1 MPEINIKRQGVT
13 AFARDVPTS
22 TAVIVQPMN
31 LERVGKDVATED
43 EAPERIDDLGH
54 AFKTFKPGLHF
65 KSEGPTEI
73 EVDLEFEKM
82 ADFDPKN
89 ILKPTPNRR
98 NDLAKLQ
105 NTIELLYRLKE
116 RWGKP
121 GVRRAWNDKAQ
132 RQQIIESLTSLAGEL
147 KSIASE
153 KGE

>member
-1 MPEINIKRQGVT
+1 MPEIKVKRQGIT
-13 AFARDVPTS
+13 PFARDVPTS
-22 TAVIVQPMN
+22 TALIVQPMN
-31 LERVGKDVATED
+31 LDRVGKEVSTED
-43 EAPERIDDLGH
+43 ESPEQIDDIGH
-54 AFKTFKPGLHF
+54 VFKTFKPQLHF

-73 EVDLEFEKM
+73 EVDLEFNKM

-121 GVRRAWNDKAQ
+121 GVRRAWNDRAQ
-132 RQQIIESLTSLAGEL
+132 RKQIIQSLTTLMEEL
-147 KSIASE
+147 KTIASE

>member
-1 MPEINIKRQGVT
+1 MPEINVKRQGIT
-13 AFARDVPTS
+13 SFARDVPTS
-22 TAVIVQPMN
+22 TALIVQPMN
-31 LERVGKDVATED
+31 LEKVGKEVETES
-43 EAPERIDDLGH
+43 ETPERIDDLGH
-54 AFKTFKPGLHF
+54 AFKTFKPQLHF

-73 EVDLEFEKM
+73 EVDLEFNKM
-82 ADFDPKN
+82 PDFDPKN

-105 NTIELLYRLKE
+105 STIELLYRLKE

-132 RQQIIESLTSLAGEL
+132 RKQIIESLTALTEEMKA
-147 KSIASE
+147 IASE